1 MTQCLPIPPT
11 VQIDGKTTATG
22 TVYDGGGGGH
32 GSGLLLATMWV
43 SSRAR
48 LGEGIRGELGALPAG
63 GMSLCFG
70 SLLDV
75 SAKHG

>member
-1 MTQCLPIPPT
+1 VTQCLPIPPT

-32 GSGLLLATMWV
+32 GLGLLLAMMWV

-48 LGEGIRGELGALPAG
+48 LGEGIRGELGALPTG

>member
-1 MTQCLPIPPT
+1 VTQCLPVPPT

-32 GSGLLLATMWV
+32 DLGLSLAMMWV
-43 SSRAR
+43 LSRAR
-48 LGEGIRGELGALPAG
+48 LGEGIHGKLGALPAG

-70 SLLDV
+70 SPLDV